1 MSQTS
6 DNSHPKEQPQE
17 EQQASLGQQ
26 LIRARKKLAL
36 STSDIAAKLYLS
48 VPVIESLEQDSVDS
62 SLNTLYSKGYLK
74 SYANLVG
81 LPIPDMM
88 ALFEIQYQQ
97 TTTKKMQSFSK
108 RNLEKAHNNY
118 LNWVSLFILVLL
130 ICGMFWW
137 WWQQDTMTSLAIDA
151 NNDVSIAQ
159 SVGAQP
165 GVNISLPQTDN
176 FVGISSQSNAQL
188 VVLLEGDV
196 LDSTQNADVVSAN
209 DEVTTDEP
217 AANDIQIVQA
227 SFTFS
232 KDCWVKIT
240 DSTNAILAIGIKKAG
255 RIMPINGVPPFEVIL
270 GAPESV
276 TITYQGEVLDITPYI
291 TDKTARFSVPL
302 DN

>member
-1 MSQTS
+1 MSQTP
-6 DNSHPKEQPQE
+6 DNSHPK

-48 VPVIESLEQDSVDS
+48 VPGIESLEQDCVDL

-97 TTTKKMQSFSK
+97 TTTEKMQSFSK
-108 RNLEKAHNNY
+108 RNLLKAHNSY
-118 LNWVSLFILVLL
+118 LNWVSLFILALL

-151 NNDVSIAQ
+151 DNELSIAQ
-159 SVGAQP
+159 SIGSQP
-165 GVNISLPQTDN
+165 DVNVSLPQTDN
-176 FVGISSQSNAQL
+176 LVGLSIEPNAQL
-188 VVLLEGDV
+188 IEPLEGDII
-196 LDSTQNADVVSAN
+196 DSSKNADVVRTTDRIA
-209 DEVTTDEP
+209 TDEP
-217 AANDIQIVQA
+217 AASETKMVQA

-276 TITYQGEVLDITPYI
+276 TITYQGEVVDITPYI